1 MTVFTGRLFSSLA
14 FQNKHTSKMTID
26 QPITTPSTS
35 LSDPQQTLMRQYDPS
50 KILNHP
56 DFKVLTQEE
65 IDEYVKKGDKKT
77 NLACCYNEKKEVHLV
92 RKPTLKPGKGEV
104 LIHVRATGICG

>member
-1 MTVFTGRLFSSLA
+1 
-14 FQNKHTSKMTID
+14 MTID

-35 LSDPQQTLMRQYDPS
+35 HSDPQQTLMRQYDPS

-56 DFKVLTQEE
+56 EFKVLTQSE
-65 IDEYVKKGDKKT
+65 IDEYVKKGDKET
-77 NLACCYNEKKEVHLV
+77 NLACCYNAKKEVHLV
-92 RKPTLKPGKGEV
+92 RKPTLRPGKGEV